1 MGSKAGRE
9 TIVANGA
16 SWAGRLWRGDVDLA
30 TLLGDALLEDNLMMG
45 CAESCTGGLV
55 SKLMSDRNGSSA
67 YFWGG
72 VVSYANEA
80 KEELLKVK
88 RGSLEEWGAVSD
100 VTVIEMAEGLRELS
114 GVDFTLSVSGI
125 AGDGGGSIEK
135 PVGTIYL
142 GFASTKAP
150 SVAVR
155 LNFSPYGRDS
165 IRRRSA
171 QAALL
176 LGYFY
181 KGSS

>member
-1 MGSKAGRE
+1 M
-9 TIVANGA
+9 
-16 SWAGRLWRGDVDLA
+16 
-30 TLLGDALLEDNLMMG
+30 
-45 CAESCTGGLV
+45 
-55 SKLMSDRNGSSA
+55 
-67 YFWGG
+67 
-72 VVSYANEA
+72 
-80 KEELLKVK
+80 K
-88 RGSLEEWGAVSD
+88 RGSLDERGAVAD

-155 LNFSPYGRDS
+155 LNLSPYGRDS

-181 KGSS
+181 LKREQLLDIVESWQYI